1 MFHTWGLGQ
10 LKDDDDPKKSY
21 GWDAMVTNK
30 DQKLPEYFMY
40 LGLLM
45 DLTLWGVRVTPGG
58 NLERMKH

>member
-30 DQKLPEYFMY
+30 DQNLPEYFMY